1 MDTVTME
8 QMNGD
13 EIINIL
19 SDIIQKQ
26 RSKIYEGTGK
36 VNQLRDGTYT
46 EQ

>member
-19 SDIIQKQ
+19 SNIIQKHII
-26 RSKIYEGTGK
+26 KTNEATGGET
-36 VNQLRDGTYT
+36 N
-46 EQ
+46 E

>member
-19 SDIIQKQ
+19 SDIIQNHIIKTN
-26 RSKIYEGTGK
+26 EENGGDD
-36 VNQLRDGTYT
+36 N
-46 EQ
+46 E

>member
-19 SDIIQKQ
+19 SDIIQKTHN
-26 RSKIYEGTGK
+26 K
-36 VNQLRDGTYT
+36 D
-46 EQ
+46 